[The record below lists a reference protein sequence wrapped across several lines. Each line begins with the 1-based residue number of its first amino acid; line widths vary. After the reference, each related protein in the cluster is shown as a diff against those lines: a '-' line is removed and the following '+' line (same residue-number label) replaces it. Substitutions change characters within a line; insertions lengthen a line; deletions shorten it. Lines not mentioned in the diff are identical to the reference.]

1 MRSFWRMDE
10 ADVSYGTPYIKH
22 YCTKSLEEFVKCK
35 IKRAMSNNMAYNER
49 FDINS
54 YYYMYN
60 ERTRKKMNC
69 ISYLENNIFL
79 NYLHLM

>member
-10 ADVSYGTPYIKH
+10 ADVSYGTAYIKH

-60 ERTRKKMNC
+60 ERTRKKDELYKLFREQ
-69 ISYLENNIFL
+69 YLS
-79 NYLHLM
+79 